1 MNSRLLPLTAS
12 GAALAT
18 AFAGLISIAHA
29 ASSPPAGSS
38 SPSASGEVREA
49 PRSYTDGGVVN
60 VNVNS
65 SYYGSGAYGFSRD
78 PYWSGSMPFHS
89 GISTTI
95 SVQTRRIYLPPT
107 PPALGETV
115 KPQTLSPSLNS
126 FTLPSVLGNHTYET
140 FYAALSAVMYLEE
153 LPRKRKDALDNYT
166 AARDQAVSALH
177 ARLDSLAGTDPETR
191 RRELEAFAR
200 EQAPAIAALDT
211 QASDLR
217 DLLVNGSW
225 LYSGVDWNDL
235 RSWRLGDNTRWESNY
250 DEIKVAIGYSFF
262 QEGLSN
268 DQRLLLRE
276 LAMEMAD
283 SMGSPDREISLA
295 SPGPYIYF
303 SPSTARIR
311 LPADLPAEV
320 LAKLDV
326 YRAKKSELKQQ
337 LRDEIYK
344 LDRAFF
350 ASTRTNALKA
360 LAARQA
366 ADFAEVE
373 RLAEELRVALV
384 PYPNPARPPALPLS
398 TATTR
403 RISNYLATKAAWQKT
418 MVSKLDTLK
427 AQFPDDRVEFWR
439 SEDRYSIKFVPN
451 RRPKPE
457 YASKHSTVLAE
468 LEQFNATQRRA
479 YDEIT
484 KEKLQL
490 RNEINQQINQLA
502 GRAKSVDQLLQE
514 FSHSLMKQEQW
525 LQYSDYETAVL
536 EPGLSPGQR
545 RILFGAALGKLD
557 LPLLNR

>member
-1 MNSRLLPLTAS
+1 M
-12 GAALAT
+12 
-18 AFAGLISIAHA
+18 AFASPISIAHA
-29 ASSPPAGSS
+29 ASSPPASSPASS
-38 SPSASGEVREA
+38 SSGEVREA
-49 PRSYTDGGVVN
+49 PRSYTDGGMVN

-65 SYYGSGAYGFSRD
+65 TFYGSGSYGFGGD
-78 PYWSGSMPFHS
+78 PFYRGSMLFPS

-115 KPQTLSPSLNS
+115 KPQTLAPSLNS
-126 FTLPSVLGNHTYET
+126 FTLPSVLRNHTYET
-140 FYAALSAVMYLEE
+140 FYAALSALMYLEE

-177 ARLDSLAGTDPETR
+177 TKLDSLAGTDPETR
-191 RRELEAFAR
+191 RRELESFAH
-200 EQAPAIAALDT
+200 EQTPAIAALDT
-211 QASDLR
+211 QASELR

-262 QEGLSN
+262 QEGLSH

-276 LAMEMAD
+276 IAMEMAD
-283 SMGSPDREISLA
+283 SMGPPDKEISLF
-295 SPGPYIYF
+295 SPGPYLYF
-303 SPSTARIR
+303 SPFTARIR

-320 LAKLDV
+320 LAKIDA

-350 ASTRTNALKA
+350 ESTRTNALKA
-360 LAARQA
+360 LAAKQTA
-366 ADFAEVE
+366 GFAEVE
-373 RLAEELRVALV
+373 RLAEEIRVALV
-384 PYPNPARPPALPLS
+384 PYPNPARPPALPLPA
-398 TATTR
+398 ATTK

-418 MVSKLDTLK
+418 MVAKLDALK
-427 AQFPDDRVEFWR
+427 AQFPDDRIEFWR
-439 SEDRYSIKFVPN
+439 TEDRYSIKFVPN

-457 YASKHSTVLAE
+457 YASKHSAALAE
-468 LEQFNATQRRA
+468 LEQFNATQRTA
-479 YDEIT
+479 YDELT

-490 RNEINQQINQLA
+490 RNEINQSITQLA
-502 GRAKSVDQLLQE
+502 GRTHAKTVDQLVNE
-514 FSHSLMKQEQW
+514 FSSSLMKQEQW